1 MLENIKRIKTLQ
13 EIIKSN
19 NLTGVLLFYSR
30 DVFYYTGTS
39 QPSYFFVSPQH
50 YRLFVRAGYDFALR
64 EAQIGKENIKEE
76 RHLENIFKEISPMI
90 GRGTKIGTELD
101 VLPVNRFLDLRKV
114 FNGFQFVDISP
125 LILNQRK
132 TKDAFEIKAIK
143 KACTTIHKG
152 YERVLS
158 VLKEG
163 MTELELSAAV
173 EEAHR
178 LAGHEGIFFIRQPD
192 FFMSRGPLASGP
204 NLYQI
209 SGVLYSIT
217 GIGLSASVPLGPSRR
232 KIRRGDLIVVDI
244 PVLVEGYHADQ
255 TRTYVVGKAKDGAK
269 ELFQSL
275 KEIANHLA
283 HHITPGM
290 RCSEIY
296 KMALK
301 KAEEL
306 HVGKSFLNFG
316 NGRKS
321 KIIGHGVGLEINEPP
336 ILSDYDHSIISD
348 GFVLALDMHMMDEKF
363 GVVKLEDMI
372 LIGEKNQLLTKT
384 PRELFEIQ

>member
-1 MLENIKRIKTLQ
+1 MLENIKRLRSLQ
-13 EIIKSN
+13 EIIKSS
-19 NLTGVLLFYSR
+19 NLSGVLLFYSR

-50 YRLFVRAGYDFALR
+50 YYLFVRAGSDFALR

-76 RHLENIFKEISPMI
+76 RHLENIFKEILPMI
-90 GRGTKIGTELD
+90 GRGRKIGTELD
-101 VLPVNRFLDLRKV
+101 VLPVNRFLDLRKI
-114 FNGFQFVDISP
+114 FNGFKIVDISP

-132 TKDAFEIKAIK
+132 KKDAFEIKAIK
-143 KACTTIHKG
+143 KACATIHKG
-152 YERVLS
+152 HERVLS
-158 VLKEG
+158 VLTEG
-163 MTELELSAAV
+163 MTELELAAAV
-173 EEAHR
+173 EDAHR
-178 LAGHEGIFFIRQPD
+178 LAGHEGIFFIREPD

-204 NLYQI
+204 NLCQI

-232 KIRRGDLIVVDI
+232 KIKRGDLIVVDI
-244 PVLVEGYHADQ
+244 PVLVEGYHADE
-255 TRTYVVGKAKDGAK
+255 TRTYVLGEAKEGAK
-269 ELFQSL
+269 KLFQSL
-275 KEIANHLA
+275 KEIANYLIN
-283 HHITPGM
+283 HITPGM
-290 RCSEIY
+290 KCSEIY
-296 KMALK
+296 KMAVK

-306 HVGKSFLNFG
+306 QVDKPFLNFG

-348 GFVLALDMHMMDEKF
+348 GFVLALDMHMMDEKL

-372 LIGEKNQLLTKT
+372 LIGKKNQLLTKT
-384 PRELFEIQ
+384 PRELFEVE